1 MQGQKMLLNEDSL
14 QSGDLK
20 NLVKHVFEVD
30 NYASKMGDDKDI
42 VVLSFTV
49 EHKSPAEDLVSF
61 IEKGYQFVLD
71 ADITPGELS
80 DGKYRVFVEMQRTPK
95 VAEQIV
101 DMLYGVGKLADIDK
115 FKFRYHKS
123 FNSQDA
129 VIETLNT
136 VIPSDPSA
144 YEQSIMENKLLSYDT
159 FFSKSMLDSV
169 NVSDDDILEVK
180 KIYADPLR
188 FRVVAQGNK
197 AQVLE
202 GISEKV
208 NVNEWAEIIFLCK
221 YFGDYNI
228 TKFGNKLVFENDGQ
242 AIVLERL

>member
-1 MQGQKMLLNEDSL
+1 MLLNEDSL

-20 NLVKHVFEVD
+20 NLVKHIFEVD
-30 NYASKMGDDKDI
+30 NYKSKMGDDKDI

-49 EHKSPAEDLVSF
+49 EHKAPAEDLVSF

-71 ADITPGELS
+71 ADMTPGELN

-95 VAEQIV
+95 VADNIV
-101 DMLYGVGKLADIDK
+101 DMLYGVGKLAGIDK

-123 FNSQDA
+123 FNSHEA
-129 VIETLNT
+129 VLETLGT
-136 VIPSDPSA
+136 IIPSDPNT
-144 YEQSIMENKLLSYDT
+144 YEQSINENKLLSYDT
-159 FFSKSMLDSV
+159 FFNKSMLDSV
-169 NVSDDDILEVK
+169 RVDDNDILEVK

-188 FRVVAQGNK
+188 FKVLAQGK
-197 AQVLE
+197 KDSVIESLE
-202 GISEKV
+202 EKI
-208 NVNEWAEIIFLCK
+208 NINEWGEIIFLCK

-228 TKFGNKLVFENDGQ
+228 TKFGNKLVFENEGQ